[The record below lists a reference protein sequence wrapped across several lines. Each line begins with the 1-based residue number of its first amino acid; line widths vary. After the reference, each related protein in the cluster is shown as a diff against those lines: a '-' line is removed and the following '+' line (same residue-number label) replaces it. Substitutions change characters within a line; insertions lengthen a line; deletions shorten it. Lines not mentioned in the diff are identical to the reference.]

1 MIQGRRDS
9 MGRREEEEARGR
21 LELAVR
27 ILAGGMSPVLIP
39 GSGSNIGY
47 ALRGARSPGDVAG
60 VEGGLVERGG
70 SVHPSG
76 GVVFGAGRGV
86 AGVVLTAMRT
96 DPGIRSAA
104 VIRFSAATVAILE
117 DLLLETCEFDRFR
130 VPPGVSTMD
139 WGVASCCRD
148 GVPDAI
154 FDRGAPGKEGLVRIL
169 GEDPVT
175 VAQTIVSVSSRLP

>member
-1 MIQGRRDS
+1 
-9 MGRREEEEARGR
+9 MGRREEEEEARGK
-21 LELAVR
+21 LELAMRV
-27 ILAGGMSPVLIP
+27 LARGMSPLLVS

-60 VEGGLVERGG
+60 IEGGLEERSG

-76 GVVFGAGRGV
+76 GVAFGAGKEV

-104 VIRFSAATVAILE
+104 VIRFLPAIPGILE
-117 DLLLETCEFDRFR
+117 DLLLETCEFDRSR
-130 VPPGVSTMD
+130 EPPGVPTMD

-154 FDRGAPGKEGLVRIL
+154 FDRGALGKEGLVRLL

-175 VAQTIVSVSSRLP
+175 VAQTIVSVSGRLP